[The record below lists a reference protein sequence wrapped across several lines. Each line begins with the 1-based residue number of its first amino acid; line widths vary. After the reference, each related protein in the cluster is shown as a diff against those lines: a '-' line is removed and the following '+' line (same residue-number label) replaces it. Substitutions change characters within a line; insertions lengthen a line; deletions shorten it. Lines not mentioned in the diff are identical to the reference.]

1 MVNQNKAT
9 KVWNSYYK
17 SMEDGPV
24 GNLYPSEPLIRVVS
38 TIRKGIN
45 VDDKLY
51 FGDEGKENTNRT
63 NFFGDAL
70 ELGFGHVSN
79 LLMMDEKGFKPFG
92 LEVSEESIKRG
103 NDRLKILNKKNI
115 ELSLWEPTKI
125 PFSDQQFG
133 FIYGLQCI
141 YYCLDLESVIN
152 EIFRVLKPGGYF
164 YFSFFSDK
172 HHYFRYIN
180 TINEGKLFD
189 IVEWNDN
196 HPSLRIRKAPLAKI
210 KNKDSLYK
218 LFGKASELRI
228 FTEETDFSPVFNS
241 WWHIYGKK

>member
-63 NFFGDAL
+63 NFFG
-70 ELGFGHVSN
+70 
-79 LLMMDEKGFKPFG
+79 
-92 LEVSEESIKRG
+92 
-103 NDRLKILNKKNI
+103 
-115 ELSLWEPTKI
+115 
-125 PFSDQQFG
+125 
-133 FIYGLQCI
+133 
-141 YYCLDLESVIN
+141 
-152 EIFRVLKPGGYF
+152 
-164 YFSFFSDK
+164 
-172 HHYFRYIN
+172 
-180 TINEGKLFD
+180 
-189 IVEWNDN
+189 
-196 HPSLRIRKAPLAKI
+196 
-210 KNKDSLYK
+210 
-218 LFGKASELRI
+218 KASELRI